1 MSEIKPKSWQ
11 NNKKKRMLNSAKI
24 KEFLKA
30 QLSAF
35 VGGLFDFGIYTL
47 CYKIFGISA
56 PFSNV
61 VSGSLGAVV
70 NFAINRYW
78 SFESADKSIGSQ
90 LWKFVLVVIGSIT
103 LKSSGIY
110 VLVDL
115 LNLNFLIS
123 KLIVE
128 IIVSLGFNF
137 ILQKFWVFK
146 R

>member
-1 MSEIKPKSWQ
+1 MKES
-11 NNKKKRMLNSAKI
+11 NSTKVLQ
-24 KEFLKA
+24 FLKA

-47 CYKIFGISA
+47 CYKVFGISA

-70 NFAINRYW
+70 NFTINRYW
-78 SFESADKSIGSQ
+78 SFNSADQPIGSQ
-90 LWKFVLVVIGSIT
+90 LWKFVIVVIGSIT

-115 LNLNFLIS
+115 LDVNFLIS
-123 KLIVE
+123 KGIVE
-128 IIVSLGFNF
+128 LIVSLCFNYV
-137 ILQKFWVFK
+137 LQKYWVFK
-146 R
+146 K

>member
-1 MSEIKPKSWQ
+1 MK
-11 NNKKKRMLNSAKI
+11 LNSSSKI
-24 KEFLKA
+24 KEFFKA

-35 VGGLFDFGIYTL
+35 VGGLFDFAIYTV
-47 CYKIFGISA
+47 CFKFFGISA

-70 NFAINRYW
+70 NFTINRYW
-78 SFESADKSIGSQ
+78 SFNSVDQGIGGQ
-90 LWKFVLVVIGSIT
+90 LWKFIIVVIGSIT

-115 LNLNFLIS
+115 FAFNFLLS
-123 KLIVE
+123 KGIVE

-137 ILQKFWVFK
+137 VLQKFWVFK
-146 R
+146 K

>member
-1 MSEIKPKSWQ
+1 MTLFNFSKV
-11 NNKKKRMLNSAKI
+11 
-24 KEFLKA
+24 KEFLRA

-47 CYKIFGISA
+47 CYKFFGISA

-70 NFAINRYW
+70 NFTINRYW
-78 SFESADKSIGSQ
+78 SFKSADQAIGQQ
-90 LWKFVLVVIGSIT
+90 LWKFVIVVIGSIT

-115 LNLNFLIS
+115 LHMNFLAS
-123 KLIVE
+123 KVIVE

-137 ILQKFWVFK
+137 VLQKFWVFK
-146 R
+146 K

>member
-1 MSEIKPKSWQ
+1 MKAFNASKV
-11 NNKKKRMLNSAKI
+11 

-35 VGGLFDFGIYTL
+35 IGGLFDFGIYSICFKL
-47 CYKIFGISA
+47 IGISA

-70 NFAINRYW
+70 NFVINRNW
-78 SFESADKSIGSQ
+78 SFKSADSPIGNQ
-90 LWKFVLVVIGSIT
+90 LWKFVIVVIGSIT

-115 LNLNFLIS
+115 LHMNFLAS
-123 KLIVE
+123 KVIVE

-137 ILQKFWVFK
+137 VLQKFWVFK
-146 R
+146 K

>member
-1 MSEIKPKSWQ
+1 MKLFNTS
-11 NNKKKRMLNSAKI
+11 NI

-35 VGGLFDFGIYTL
+35 LGGLFDFGIYTL

-70 NFAINRYW
+70 NFTINRYW
-78 SFESADKSIGSQ
+78 SFESSQQALGSQ

-110 VLVDL
+110 LLVDVF
-115 LNLNFLIS
+115 NLNFLVS

-137 ILQKFWVFK
+137 VLQKLWVFRK
-146 R
+146 